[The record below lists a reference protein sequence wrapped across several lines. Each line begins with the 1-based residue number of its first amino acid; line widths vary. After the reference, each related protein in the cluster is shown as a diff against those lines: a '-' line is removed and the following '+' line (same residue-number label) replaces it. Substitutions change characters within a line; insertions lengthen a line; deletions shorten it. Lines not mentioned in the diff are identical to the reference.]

1 MHACNGRKEYCATC
15 NYLNQIPFYVPPPP
29 PPPPKNDDFAK
40 GLFLSV
46 CAGVLIAGTAGAAGI
61 ALLPA
66 IAPVGSPALM
76 GVNLL
81 AGGVGSG
88 VTYCGNGNI
97 VDVNYSNR

>member
-1 MHACNGRKEYCATC
+1 M
-15 NYLNQIPFYVPPPP
+15 
-29 PPPPKNDDFAK
+29 
-40 GLFLSV
+40 
-46 CAGVLIAGTAGAAGI
+46 
-61 ALLPA
+61 
-66 IAPVGSPALM
+66 M